1 MILLLGWG
9 AYARDKNTSARL
21 CGKKAGGLMHDR
33 GAYLWDPMKSVCPS
47 MNDLASMGSAFS
59 EKLKVVRSPL
69 MIFWGQNWSHQC
81 SPLPEGPQKL
91 PPEGASPQS
100 HHAPLD
106 LH

>member
-1 MILLLGWG
+1 MGHYGI
-9 AYARDKNTSARL
+9 
-21 CGKKAGGLMHDR
+21 C
-33 GAYLWDPMKSVCPS
+33 MKSVCPS
-47 MNDLASMGSAFS
+47 LNDLACLGSAFS

-81 SPLPEGPQKL
+81 SPLPEGQQKL

-106 LH
+106 LHKGEECIHSVCTWRKQQLHEQHAHALEDTS

>member
-1 MILLLGWG
+1 MGHYGI
-9 AYARDKNTSARL
+9 
-21 CGKKAGGLMHDR
+21 C
-33 GAYLWDPMKSVCPS
+33 MKSVCPS
-47 MNDLASMGSAFS
+47 LNDLVSLGSAFS

-69 MIFWGQNWSHQC
+69 MTFWGQNWSHQC
-81 SPLPEGPQKL
+81 PLLPEGQQKL